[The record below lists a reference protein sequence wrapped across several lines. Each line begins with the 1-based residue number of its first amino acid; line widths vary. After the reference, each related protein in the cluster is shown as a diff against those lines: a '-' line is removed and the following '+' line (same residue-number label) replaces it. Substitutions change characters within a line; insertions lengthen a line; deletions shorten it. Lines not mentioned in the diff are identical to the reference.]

1 MLIVE
6 DEEMLRELAREILE
20 AAGYT
25 VRVAGA
31 AEVALAL
38 AAERPP
44 RLLIT
49 DVMMPGVGGCDL
61 AAQLRRKHPEMSVLF
76 VSGHPK
82 GEVLGRDD
90 LSSGTAFLQKPYSRE
105 ALLGAVARALAPP
118 GETSPSGRLPTL
130 ET

>member
-20 AAGYT
+20 AAGFG

-31 AEVALAL
+31 AEAALIL

-49 DVMMPGVGGCDL
+49 DIMLPGLGGKDL
-61 AAQLRRKHPEMSVLF
+61 AERLRSRHPELNVLF
-76 VSGHPK
+76 VSGHPRH
-82 GEVLGRDD
+82 EVLGRDD
-90 LSSGTAFLQKPYSRE
+90 LSPGTGFLQKPYSRE
-105 ALLGAVARALAPP
+105 ALLAAVARALEPQ
-118 GETSPSGRLPTL
+118 G
-130 ET
+130 